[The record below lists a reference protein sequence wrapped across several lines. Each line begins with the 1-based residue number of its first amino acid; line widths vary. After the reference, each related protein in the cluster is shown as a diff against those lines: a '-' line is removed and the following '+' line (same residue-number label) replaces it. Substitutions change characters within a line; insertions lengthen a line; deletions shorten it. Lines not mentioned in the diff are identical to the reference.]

1 MTDIKDFFPSI
12 TNGQVFRMFK
22 ENGFSNDIAHVIT
35 KLTTYLGSVPQGAP
49 TSTAVANLTFV
60 KVDKALIDYC
70 ALHNITYSRFVD
82 DLSFSSDKD
91 FIPLVREMISII
103 YKNGFKINR
112 KKTHYKVGP
121 VDITGVNVRNNCL
134 RPTKEFLEIY
144 RHKKSSKPTKLGRKR
159 YIRRIINEGKN

>member
-1 MTDIKDFFPSI
+1 
-12 TNGQVFRMFK
+12 
-22 ENGFSNDIAHVIT
+22 
-35 KLTTYLGSVPQGAP
+35 AP

-60 KVDKALIDYC
+60 KVDKVLFDYC

-91 FIPLVREMISII
+91 FMPLVREIISII

-134 RPTKEFLEIY
+134 RPTKEFMEIY

-159 YIRRIINEGKN
+159 YIRRIINEGNN